1 MDERPGPRA
10 ILPRPALVGRQG
22 LKKHPLGALQ
32 DEREGR
38 GVEENGA
45 TVIGPQLV
53 LTGELVSEE
62 NIHLRGRV
70 EGNIST
76 SGSLFIEVTGQVK
89 GDITAE
95 NVVVEGSIEGTVI
108 AAQKFDLRPSGRI
121 QGDVRASVVAIAENS
136 FLRGRVLATERV
148 STQATALRRRVDR
161 K

>member
-1 MDERPGPRA
+1 LPDPDAGKDQEKEPGRMIRA
-10 ILPRPALVGRQG
+10 
-22 LKKHPLGALQ
+22 
-32 DEREGR
+32 
-38 GVEENGA
+38 EEA
-45 TVIGPQLV
+45 TLIGPELV

-62 NIHLRGRV
+62 NIYLRGRV

-76 SGSLFIEVTGQVK
+76 SGSLFVEPTGHVK

-95 NVVVEGSIEGTVI
+95 NVVVEGSVEGTVI
-108 AAQKFDLRPSGRI
+108 AAMKFDLRPSGRI

-148 STQATALRRRVDR
+148 STQATPITRRRLER

>member
-1 MDERPGPRA
+1 MP
-10 ILPRPALVGRQG
+10 
-22 LKKHPLGALQ
+22 KPL
-32 DEREGR
+32 EGM
-38 GVEENGA
+38 EEDRGA
-45 TVIGPQLV
+45 TRGPDPGDATLIGPELV

-76 SGSLFIEVTGQVK
+76 SGSLFIEPTGHVK

-95 NVVVEGSIEGTVI
+95 NVVVEGSVEGTVI
-108 AAQKFDLRPSGRI
+108 AAQKFELRPSGRI
-121 QGDVRASVVAIAENS
+121 QGDIRASVVAIAENS

-148 STQATALRRRVDR
+148 STQATPVVRRRLDR